1 MACAVASPITIFSA
15 RKIITMNPGLPQA
28 SRIAVRDGRI
38 LAVGTAD
45 DMQCWPDAAVDDRF
59 VDKVLMPGFV
69 EGHSHI
75 MEGGIWP
82 YAYVGF
88 FDRVSPEGVTVAGL
102 KSIDAVV
109 ERLRAVSEA
118 MEDPN
123 ELLFAWGFDP
133 IYFAGRRMDRHDL
146 DRVSTTRPVVIIH
159 ASFHIMNLN
168 SLVFERIGLDG
179 NTQIDGVPCGDD
191 GKPSGEV
198 QGVVARLR
206 LFRGLKW
213 NALQDMIDAG
223 AVQRYGRSATICGVT
238 TVTDLHNEMPDKTL
252 DLYREGTA
260 AADFPARLVP
270 ALSRVGA
277 GNDAIVDRIREL
289 KTHNTDRLHFGIVKL
304 VVDGSI
310 QGFTARLAWPGYHNG
325 AENGLWYIA
334 PAELAD
340 TVRSLHAAG
349 VHMHI
354 HTNGNEAT
362 ELAIDAI
369 AAAQLAHYR
378 PDHRHTLQHCQMAS
392 PAQFRRMR
400 ALGVCANLFSNHL
413 YYWGDQHYALTMGPE
428 RASRMNAAGT
438 AKRLG
443 VPFSLHSDAPV
454 TPLGPLFTAWCAV
467 NRQTASGRILG
478 PDERLPVADA
488 LAAITTGAAYTLHM
502 DHLVGSLE
510 TGKYA
515 DFAVLEQDPL
525 TVDPKALKD
534 VPVWGTVCGGRIF
547 PAPKG

>member
-1 MACAVASPITIFSA
+1 MTASTTIFRA
-15 RKIITMNPGLPQA
+15 RKIITMNPALPEA
-28 SRIAVRDGRI
+28 SHVAVRDGRI
-38 LAVGTAD
+38 LAVGSAE
-45 DMQCWPDAAVDDRF
+45 DMQSWSDAVREDRF
-59 VDKVLMPGFV
+59 ADKVLMPGFV

-82 YAYVGF
+82 YTYVGY

-102 KSIDAVV
+102 KSIDEVV
-109 ERLRAVSEA
+109 ERLRAVSDA
-118 MEDPN
+118 MTDPN

-133 IYFAGRRMDRHDL
+133 IYFEGRRMTRHDL

-168 SLVFERIGLDG
+168 SLTFEKIGLDG
-179 NTQIDGVPCGDD
+179 STQIDGVPCGED

-198 QGVVARLR
+198 QGVVARVR
-206 LFRGLKW
+206 LFRGLRW
-213 NALQDMIDAG
+213 NALQDMIDAP
-223 AVQRYGRSATICGVT
+223 AVRRYGRSATICGVT
-238 TVTDLHNEMPDKTL
+238 TVTDLHNDMPDKTL
-252 DLYREGTA
+252 ALYREVTA
-260 AADFPARLVP
+260 EADYPVRLVP
-270 ALSRVGA
+270 ALSRVGT
-277 GNDAIVDRIREL
+277 GNEAIIDRIREL
-289 KTHNTDRLHFGIVKL
+289 KALSAERLHFGIVKL

-334 PAELAD
+334 PTELD
-340 TVRSLHAAG
+340 EIVGSLHAAG

-362 ELAIDAI
+362 ELAINAI
-369 AAAQLAHYR
+369 EAAQLAHYR
-378 PDHRHTLQHCQMAS
+378 ADHRHTLQHCQMAS
-392 PAQFRRMR
+392 PAQFRRMK
-400 ALGVCANLFSNHL
+400 ALGICANLFSNHL

-428 RASRMNAAGT
+428 RANRMNAAGT

-467 NRQTASGRILG
+467 NRRTASGRILG
-478 PDERLPVADA
+478 PEERLPVADA
-488 LAAITTGAAYTLHM
+488 LAAITVGAAYTLHM

-515 DFAVLEQDPL
+515 DFVVLEQDPL
-525 TVDPKALKD
+525 EVDPATLKD
-534 VPVWGTVCGGRIF
+534 VPIWGTVCGGRVF
-547 PAPKG
+547 EAPKG